1 MKNRRGDVPITIL
14 VIGVVMVC
22 ALALISFFS
31 SSFKLEQS
39 FTGVSVIDDFK
50 VKIDEYNFYNTL
62 GVELPE
68 GEFDIRP
75 EKTEGKPEREYLFM
89 QEGNIEVRFYLP

>member
-50 VKIDEYNFYNTL
+50 VKIDEYNFYKSKNISEVKIDVAL
-62 GVELPE
+62 DIKENARGRYFQIERNKILVRYNLP
-68 GEFDIRP
+68 
-75 EKTEGKPEREYLFM
+75 
-89 QEGNIEVRFYLP
+89 